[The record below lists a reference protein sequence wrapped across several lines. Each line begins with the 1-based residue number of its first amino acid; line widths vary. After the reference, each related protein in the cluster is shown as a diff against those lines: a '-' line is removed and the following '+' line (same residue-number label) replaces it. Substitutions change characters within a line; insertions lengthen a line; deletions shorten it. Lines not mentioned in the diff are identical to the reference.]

1 VGGLVRT
8 TELLLGVDCW
18 RIACAYAD
26 GTALRAVTTTAIAS
40 QLLFKELLR

>member
-1 VGGLVRT
+1 
-8 TELLLGVDCW
+8 LLGVDCW

-26 GTALRAVTTTAIAS
+26 GTAAKAVTTSAMTS